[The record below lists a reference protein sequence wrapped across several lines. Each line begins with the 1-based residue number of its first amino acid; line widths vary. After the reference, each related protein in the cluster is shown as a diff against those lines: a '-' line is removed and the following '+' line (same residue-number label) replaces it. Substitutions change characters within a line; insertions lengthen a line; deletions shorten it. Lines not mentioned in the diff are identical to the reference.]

1 MTNLETV
8 FYTVSKERW
17 HDVAALQRRLKL
29 VDNQIDALMKDSH
42 RSDVGGEVSFKD
54 REKELEY
61 RALDRKK
68 YIIITK
74 IFEYLNSYS
83 VALRFKDYSPI
94 QLKMRLI
101 RSQEDLKNSYVRIKK
116 KDIEKLVAAAEKAY
130 NGVTYEDVELNW
142 QRYDWW
148 RFIRDD
154 EITYDGFYFATTK
167 QFISNM
173 KYLLKTIDFNKEVIV
188 YREGV

>member
-1 MTNLETV
+1 MEIV

-17 HDVAALQRRLKL
+17 HDVAALQKRLKL
-29 VDNQIDALMKDSH
+29 IDKQIDASMKDP
-42 RSDVGGEVSFKD
+42 D

-61 RALDRKK
+61 RELDRKQ

-83 VALRFKDYSPI
+83 IALRYKDYSPI
-94 QLKMRLI
+94 QMKMRTI
-101 RSQEDLKNSYVRIKK
+101 FSQDDLKNAYIRIKK
-116 KDIEKLVAAAEKAY
+116 KDIEKLVEYAEKAY
-130 NGVTYEDVELNW
+130 NGVTYDDIDLNW
-142 QRYDWW
+142 PRNDWW
-148 RFIRDD
+148 RFIGKD
-154 EITYDGFYFATTK
+154 EITYDGFYFAKTK

>member
-1 MTNLETV
+1 METV

-29 VDNQIDALMKDSH
+29 VDNQIDASMKDP
-42 RSDVGGEVSFKD
+42 D

-61 RALDRKK
+61 RELDRKQ

-83 VALRFKDYSPI
+83 VALRYKDYSPI
-94 QLKMRLI
+94 QMKMRTI
-101 RSQEDLKNSYVRIKK
+101 FSQEDLKNSYVRLKK
-116 KDIEKLVAAAEKAY
+116 KDIEKLVEYAEKAY
-130 NGVTYEDVELNW
+130 NGVTYDDINLNW
-142 QRYDWW
+142 PRNDWW
-148 RFIRDD
+148 RFIGKD
-154 EITYDGFYFATTK
+154 EITYDGFYFAKTK
-167 QFISNM
+167 QFIFNM

>member
-1 MTNLETV
+1 METV

-29 VDNQIDALMKDSH
+29 IDKQIDASMKDP
-42 RSDVGGEVSFKD
+42 D

-61 RALDRKK
+61 RELDRKQ

-83 VALRFKDYSPI
+83 VALRYKDYSPI
-94 QLKMRLI
+94 QMKMRTI
-101 RSQEDLKNSYVRIKK
+101 FSQDDLKNTYIRIKK
-116 KDIEKLVAAAEKAY
+116 KDIEKLVEYAEKAY
-130 NGVTYEDVELNW
+130 NGVTYDDIDLNW
-142 QRYDWW
+142 PRNDWW
-148 RFIRDD
+148 RFIGKD

>member
-1 MTNLETV
+1 MEIV
-8 FYTVSKERW
+8 FYTVTKERW

-29 VDNQIDALMKDSH
+29 IDKQIDASMKDP
-42 RSDVGGEVSFKD
+42 D

-61 RALDRKK
+61 RELDRKQ

-83 VALRFKDYSPI
+83 IALRYKDYSPI
-94 QLKMRLI
+94 QMKMRTI
-101 RSQEDLKNSYVRIKK
+101 FTQDDLKNAYIRIKK
-116 KDIEKLVAAAEKAY
+116 KDIEKLVEYAEKAY
-130 NGVTYEDVELNW
+130 NGVTYDDIDLNW
-142 QRYDWW
+142 PRNDWW
-148 RFIRDD
+148 RFIEKD
-154 EITYDGFYFATTK
+154 EITYDGFYFAKTK

>member
-1 MTNLETV
+1 MEIV

-29 VDNQIDALMKDSH
+29 IDKQIDASMKDP
-42 RSDVGGEVSFKD
+42 D

-61 RALDRKK
+61 RELDRKQ

-83 VALRFKDYSPI
+83 IALRYKDYSPI
-94 QLKMRLI
+94 QMKMRTI
-101 RSQEDLKNSYVRIKK
+101 FSQDDLKNAYIRIKK
-116 KDIEKLVAAAEKAY
+116 KDIEKLVEYAEKAY
-130 NGVTYEDVELNW
+130 NGVTYDDIDLNW
-142 QRYDWW
+142 PRNDWW
-148 RFIRDD
+148 RFIGKD
-154 EITYDGFYFATTK
+154 EITYDDFYFAKTK

>member
-1 MTNLETV
+1 MEIV
-8 FYTVSKERW
+8 FYTVTKERW

-29 VDNQIDALMKDSH
+29 IDKQIDASMKDP
-42 RSDVGGEVSFKD
+42 D

-61 RALDRKK
+61 RELDRKQ

-83 VALRFKDYSPI
+83 IALRYKDYSPI
-94 QLKMRLI
+94 QMKMRTI
-101 RSQEDLKNSYVRIKK
+101 FSQDDLKNAYIRIKK
-116 KDIEKLVAAAEKAY
+116 KDIEKLVEYAEKAY
-130 NGVTYEDVELNW
+130 NGVTYDDIDLNW
-142 QRYDWW
+142 PRNDWW
-148 RFIRDD
+148 RFIGKD

-173 KYLLKTIDFNKEVIV
+173 KYLLKTIDFNKEVII

>member
-1 MTNLETV
+1 METV

-29 VDNQIDALMKDSH
+29 VDNQIEALMKDPD

-94 QLKMRLI
+94 QLNMRI
-101 RSQEDLKNSYVRIKK
+101 IFSHDDLKNSYIRLKK
-116 KDIEKLVAAAEKAY
+116 KNIEKLVEHAEKAY
-130 NGVTYEDVELNW
+130 NGVTYKDIELNW
-142 QRYDWW
+142 PRHDWW
-148 RFIRDD
+148 RFIRED

-167 QFISNM
+167 QFIANM

>member
-1 MTNLETV
+1 MEIV
-8 FYTVSKERW
+8 FYTVTKERW

-29 VDNQIDALMKDSH
+29 IDKQIDASMKDP
-42 RSDVGGEVSFKD
+42 D

-61 RALDRKK
+61 RELDRKQ

-83 VALRFKDYSPI
+83 IALRYKDYSPI
-94 QLKMRLI
+94 QMKMRTI
-101 RSQEDLKNSYVRIKK
+101 FSQDDLKNAYIRIKK
-116 KDIEKLVAAAEKAY
+116 KDIEKLVEYAEKAY
-130 NGVTYEDVELNW
+130 NGVTYDDIDLNW
-142 QRYDWW
+142 PRNDWW
-148 RFIRDD
+148 RFIGKD
-154 EITYDGFYFATTK
+154 EITYDDFYFAKTK
-167 QFISNM
+167 QFITNM

>member
-1 MTNLETV
+1 METV

-29 VDNQIDALMKDSH
+29 IDKQIDASLKDP
-42 RSDVGGEVSFKD
+42 D

-61 RALDRKK
+61 RELDRKK

-83 VALRFKDYSPI
+83 VALRYKDYSPI
-94 QLKMRLI
+94 QMKMRTI
-101 RSQEDLKNSYVRIKK
+101 FSQDDLKNAYIRIKK
-116 KDIEKLVAAAEKAY
+116 KDIEKLVEYAEKAY
-130 NGVTYEDVELNW
+130 NGVTYDDINLNW
-142 QRYDWW
+142 PRNDWW
-148 RFIRDD
+148 RFIGKD
-154 EITYDGFYFATTK
+154 EITYDGFYFAKTK

>member
-1 MTNLETV
+1 METI

-29 VDNQIDALMKDSH
+29 VDNQIEVLMKDPDK
-42 RSDVGGEVSFKD
+42 SDVGGEVSFKD

-83 VALRFKDYSPI
+83 VPLRFKDYSPI
-94 QLKMRLI
+94 QMKMRTI
-101 RSQEDLKNSYVRIKK
+101 FSQEDLKNSYVRIKK

-130 NGVTYEDVELNW
+130 NGVTYDDIDLNW
-142 QRYDWW
+142 PRNDWW
-148 RFIRDD
+148 RFIGKD
-154 EITYDGFYFATTK
+154 EITYDGFYFAKTK

-188 YREGV
+188 YHEGV

>member
-1 MTNLETV
+1 MEIV
-8 FYTVSKERW
+8 FYTVTKERW
-17 HDVAALQRRLKL
+17 HDVAALQKRLKL
-29 VDNQIDALMKDSH
+29 IDKQIDASMKDP
-42 RSDVGGEVSFKD
+42 D

-61 RALDRKK
+61 RELDRKQ

-83 VALRFKDYSPI
+83 IALRYKDYSPI
-94 QLKMRLI
+94 QMKMRTI
-101 RSQEDLKNSYVRIKK
+101 FSQDDLKNAYIRIKK
-116 KDIEKLVAAAEKAY
+116 KDIEKLVEYAEKAY
-130 NGVTYEDVELNW
+130 NGVTYDDINLNW
-142 QRYDWW
+142 PRNDWW
-148 RFIRDD
+148 RFIGKD
-154 EITYDGFYFATTK
+154 EITYDGFYFVTTK

>member
-1 MTNLETV
+1 METV
-8 FYTVSKERW
+8 FYTISKERW
-17 HDVAALQRRLKL
+17 HDVAALQRRLKI
-29 VDNQIDALMKDSH
+29 VDKQLDKLMLDPNK
-42 RSDVGGEVSFKD
+42 SDVSGEVSFKD

-68 YIIITK
+68 YLIITK

-83 VALRFKDYSPI
+83 VALRYKDYSPI
-94 QLKMRLI
+94 ELKMRLI
-101 RSQEDLKNSYVRIKK
+101 FRQDDLKNGYIRLKK
-116 KDIEKLVAAAEKAY
+116 KDIEKLIAAAEKAY
-130 NGVTYEDVELNW
+130 NGVTYDDIDLNW

-148 RFIRDD
+148 RFVRDD

-173 KYLLKTIDFNKEVIV
+173 KYLLKTIDFNNEVIV

>member
-1 MTNLETV
+1 MEIV
-8 FYTVSKERW
+8 FYTLTKERW

-29 VDNQIDALMKDSH
+29 IDKQIDASMKDP
-42 RSDVGGEVSFKD
+42 D

-61 RALDRKK
+61 RELDRKQ

-83 VALRFKDYSPI
+83 IALRYKDYSPI
-94 QLKMRLI
+94 QMKMRTI
-101 RSQEDLKNSYVRIKK
+101 FSQDDLKNAYIRIKK
-116 KDIEKLVAAAEKAY
+116 KDIEKLVEYAEKAY
-130 NGVTYEDVELNW
+130 NGVTYDDIDLNW
-142 QRYDWW
+142 PRNDWW
-148 RFIRDD
+148 RFIGKD
-154 EITYDGFYFATTK
+154 EITYDGFYFAKTK

>member
-1 MTNLETV
+1 METV

-29 VDNQIDALMKDSH
+29 VDKQLDKLMLDPN

-68 YIIITK
+68 YLIITK

-94 QLKMRLI
+94 QLKMRI
-101 RSQEDLKNSYVRIKK
+101 IFSQDDLKNAYIRVKK
-116 KDIEKLVAAAEKAY
+116 KDIEKLVAYAEKAY
-130 NGVTYEDVELNW
+130 NGVTYDDIDLNW
-142 QRYDWW
+142 PRNDWW
-148 RFIRDD
+148 RFIGKD

-173 KYLLKTIDFNKEVIV
+173 KHLLKTVDFNKEVIV

>member
-1 MTNLETV
+1 METV

-29 VDNQIDALMKDSH
+29 VDNQIEALMKDPDK
-42 RSDVGGEVSFKD
+42 SDVGGEVSFKD

-101 RSQEDLKNSYVRIKK
+101 RSQEDLKNSYVRLKK
-116 KDIEKLVAAAEKAY
+116 KDIEKLVAYAEKAY
-130 NGVTYEDVELNW
+130 NGVTYDDVELNW

>member
-1 MTNLETV
+1 MEIV
-8 FYTVSKERW
+8 FYTVTKERW

-29 VDNQIDALMKDSH
+29 IDKQIDASMKDP
-42 RSDVGGEVSFKD
+42 D

-61 RALDRKK
+61 RELDRKQ

-83 VALRFKDYSPI
+83 IALRYKDYSPI
-94 QLKMRLI
+94 QMKMRTI
-101 RSQEDLKNSYVRIKK
+101 FSQDDLKNAYIRVKK
-116 KDIEKLVAAAEKAY
+116 KDIEKLVEYAEKAY
-130 NGVTYEDVELNW
+130 NGVTYDDIDLNW
-142 QRYDWW
+142 LRNDWW
-148 RFIRDD
+148 RFIGKD

>member
-1 MTNLETV
+1 METV

-29 VDNQIDALMKDSH
+29 VDNQIEALMKDPDK
-42 RSDVGGEVSFKD
+42 SDVGGEVSFKD

-83 VALRFKDYSPI
+83 IALRYKDYSPI
-94 QLKMRLI
+94 QMKMRTI
-101 RSQEDLKNSYVRIKK
+101 FSQDDLKNTYIRIKK
-116 KDIEKLVAAAEKAY
+116 KDIEKLVEYAEKAY
-130 NGVTYEDVELNW
+130 NGVTYDDIDLNW
-142 QRYDWW
+142 PRNDWW
-148 RFIRDD
+148 RFIGKDV
-154 EITYDGFYFATTK
+154 ITYDGFYFATTK

>member
-1 MTNLETV
+1 MEIV
-8 FYTVSKERW
+8 FYTVTKERW
-17 HDVAALQRRLKL
+17 HDVAALQKRLKL
-29 VDNQIDALMKDSH
+29 IDKQIDASMKDP
-42 RSDVGGEVSFKD
+42 D

-61 RALDRKK
+61 RELDRKQ

-83 VALRFKDYSPI
+83 ITLRYKDYSPI
-94 QLKMRLI
+94 QMKMRTI
-101 RSQEDLKNSYVRIKK
+101 FSQDDLKNAYIRIKK
-116 KDIEKLVAAAEKAY
+116 KDIEKLVEYAEKAY
-130 NGVTYEDVELNW
+130 NGVTYDDIDLNW
-142 QRYDWW
+142 PRNDWW
-148 RFIRDD
+148 RFIGKD
-154 EITYDGFYFATTK
+154 EITYDGFYFAKTK

>member
-1 MTNLETV
+1 METV

-29 VDNQIDALMKDSH
+29 IDKQIDASMKDP
-42 RSDVGGEVSFKD
+42 D

-61 RALDRKK
+61 RELDRKQ

-83 VALRFKDYSPI
+83 ITLRYKDYSPI
-94 QLKMRLI
+94 QMKMRTI
-101 RSQEDLKNSYVRIKK
+101 FSQDDLKNAYIRIKK
-116 KDIEKLVAAAEKAY
+116 KDIEKLVEYAEKAY
-130 NGVTYEDVELNW
+130 NGVTYDDIDLNW
-142 QRYDWW
+142 PRNDWW
-148 RFIRDD
+148 RFIGKD

>member
-1 MTNLETV
+1 METV

-29 VDNQIDALMKDSH
+29 IDKQIDASMKDP
-42 RSDVGGEVSFKD
+42 D

-61 RALDRKK
+61 RELDRKQ
-68 YIIITK
+68 YIIIIK

-83 VALRFKDYSPI
+83 IALRYKDYSPI
-94 QLKMRLI
+94 QMKMRTI
-101 RSQEDLKNSYVRIKK
+101 FSQDDLKNAYIRIKK
-116 KDIEKLVAAAEKAY
+116 KDIEKLVEYAEKAY
-130 NGVTYEDVELNW
+130 NGVTYDDINLNW
-142 QRYDWW
+142 PRNDWW
-148 RFIRDD
+148 RFIGKD
-154 EITYDGFYFATTK
+154 EITYDGFYFAKTK

>member
-1 MTNLETV
+1 METV

-17 HDVAALQRRLKL
+17 YDVAALQRRLKL
-29 VDNQIDALMKDSH
+29 VDNQIDALMKDPDK
-42 RSDVGGEVSFKD
+42 SDVGGEVSFKD

-101 RSQEDLKNSYVRIKK
+101 RSQEDLKNSYVRLKK
-116 KDIEKLVAAAEKAY
+116 KDIEKLVAYAEKAY
-130 NGVTYEDVELNW
+130 NGVTYDDVELNW

>member
-1 MTNLETV
+1 MEIV
-8 FYTVSKERW
+8 FYTVTKERW

-29 VDNQIDALMKDSH
+29 IDKQIDASMKDP
-42 RSDVGGEVSFKD
+42 D

-61 RALDRKK
+61 RELDRKQ

-83 VALRFKDYSPI
+83 IALRYKDYSPI
-94 QLKMRLI
+94 QMKMRTI
-101 RSQEDLKNSYVRIKK
+101 FSQDDLKNAYIRVKK
-116 KDIEKLVAAAEKAY
+116 KDIEKLVEYAEKAY
-130 NGVTYEDVELNW
+130 NGVTYDDIDLNW
-142 QRYDWW
+142 PRNDWW
-148 RFIRDD
+148 RFIGKD

>member
-1 MTNLETV
+1 MEIV
-8 FYTVSKERW
+8 FYTVTKERW

-29 VDNQIDALMKDSH
+29 IDKQIDASMKDP
-42 RSDVGGEVSFKD
+42 D

-61 RALDRKK
+61 RELDRKQ

-83 VALRFKDYSPI
+83 ITLRYKDYSPI
-94 QLKMRLI
+94 QMKMRTI
-101 RSQEDLKNSYVRIKK
+101 FSQDDLKNAYIRIKK
-116 KDIEKLVAAAEKAY
+116 KDIEKLVEYAEKAY
-130 NGVTYEDVELNW
+130 NGVTYDDIDLNW
-142 QRYDWW
+142 PRNDWW
-148 RFIRDD
+148 RFIGKD

>member
-1 MTNLETV
+1 MEIV
-8 FYTVSKERW
+8 FYTVTKERW

-29 VDNQIDALMKDSH
+29 IDKQIDASMKDP
-42 RSDVGGEVSFKD
+42 D

-61 RALDRKK
+61 RELDRKQ

-83 VALRFKDYSPI
+83 IALRYKDYSPI
-94 QLKMRLI
+94 QMKMRTI
-101 RSQEDLKNSYVRIKK
+101 FTQDDLKNAYIRIKK
-116 KDIEKLVAAAEKAY
+116 KDIEKLVEYAEKAY
-130 NGVTYEDVELNW
+130 NGVTYDDIDLNW
-142 QRYDWW
+142 PRNDWW
-148 RFIRDD
+148 RFIGKD

>member
-1 MTNLETV
+1 METV

-17 HDVAALQRRLKL
+17 HDVAALQRKLKL
-29 VDNQIDALMKDSH
+29 IDKQIDASMKDP
-42 RSDVGGEVSFKD
+42 D

-61 RALDRKK
+61 RELDRKQ

-83 VALRFKDYSPI
+83 IALRYKDYSPI
-94 QLKMRLI
+94 QMKMRTI
-101 RSQEDLKNSYVRIKK
+101 FSQEDLKNSYVRLKK
-116 KDIEKLVAAAEKAY
+116 KDIEKLVEYAEKAY
-130 NGVTYEDVELNW
+130 NGMTYDEIDLNW
-142 QRYDWW
+142 PRNDWW
-148 RFIRDD
+148 RFIGKD
-154 EITYDGFYFATTK
+154 EITYDGFYFAKTK

>member
-1 MTNLETV
+1 MEIV
-8 FYTVSKERW
+8 FYTVTKERW

-29 VDNQIDALMKDSH
+29 IDKQIDASMKDP
-42 RSDVGGEVSFKD
+42 D

-61 RALDRKK
+61 RELDRKQ

-83 VALRFKDYSPI
+83 IALRYKDYSPI
-94 QLKMRLI
+94 QMKMRTI
-101 RSQEDLKNSYVRIKK
+101 FSQDDLKNAYIRIKK
-116 KDIEKLVAAAEKAY
+116 KDIEKLVEYAEKAY
-130 NGVTYEDVELNW
+130 NGVTYDDIDLNW
-142 QRYDWW
+142 PRNDWW
-148 RFIRDD
+148 RFIGKD

>member
-1 MTNLETV
+1 MEIV
-8 FYTVSKERW
+8 FYTVTKERW

-29 VDNQIDALMKDSH
+29 IDKQIDASMKDP
-42 RSDVGGEVSFKD
+42 D

-61 RALDRKK
+61 RELDRKQ

-83 VALRFKDYSPI
+83 IALRYKDYSPI
-94 QLKMRLI
+94 QMKMRTI
-101 RSQEDLKNSYVRIKK
+101 FSQDDLKNAYIRIKK
-116 KDIEKLVAAAEKAY
+116 KDIEKLVEYAEKAY
-130 NGVTYEDVELNW
+130 NGVTYDEIDLNW
-142 QRYDWW
+142 PRNDWW
-148 RFIRDD
+148 RFIGKD
-154 EITYDGFYFATTK
+154 EITYDGFYFAKTK

>member
-1 MTNLETV
+1 MEIV
-8 FYTVSKERW
+8 FYTVTKERW

-29 VDNQIDALMKDSH
+29 IDKQIDASMKDP
-42 RSDVGGEVSFKD
+42 D

-61 RALDRKK
+61 RELDRKQ

-83 VALRFKDYSPI
+83 IALRYKDYSPI
-94 QLKMRLI
+94 QMKMRTI
-101 RSQEDLKNSYVRIKK
+101 FSQDDLKNAYIRIKK
-116 KDIEKLVAAAEKAY
+116 KDIEKLVEYAEKAY
-130 NGVTYEDVELNW
+130 NGVTYDDIDLNW
-142 QRYDWW
+142 PRNDWW
-148 RFIRDD
+148 RFIGKD
-154 EITYDGFYFATTK
+154 EITYDGFYFAKTK

>member
-1 MTNLETV
+1 MEIV
-8 FYTVSKERW
+8 FYTVTKERW

-29 VDNQIDALMKDSH
+29 IDKQIDASMKDP
-42 RSDVGGEVSFKD
+42 D

-61 RALDRKK
+61 RELDRKQ

-83 VALRFKDYSPI
+83 VALRYKDYSPI
-94 QLKMRLI
+94 QMKMRTI
-101 RSQEDLKNSYVRIKK
+101 FSQDDLKNAYTRIKK
-116 KDIEKLVAAAEKAY
+116 KDIEKLVEYAEKAY
-130 NGVTYEDVELNW
+130 NGVTYDDIDLNW
-142 QRYDWW
+142 PRNDWW
-148 RFIRDD
+148 RFIRKD
-154 EITYDGFYFATTK
+154 EITYDGFYFAKTK

-173 KYLLKTIDFNKEVIV
+173 KYLLKTIDFNKKVIV

>member
-1 MTNLETV
+1 LETV

-29 VDNQIDALMKDSH
+29 VDNQIEALMKDPDK
-42 RSDVGGEVSFKD
+42 SDVGGEVSFKD

-61 RALDRKK
+61 RTLDRKK

-94 QLKMRLI
+94 QMKMRTI
-101 RSQEDLKNSYVRIKK
+101 FSQEDLKNSYVRIKK

>member
-1 MTNLETV
+1 MEIV
-8 FYTVSKERW
+8 FYTVTKERW
-17 HDVAALQRRLKL
+17 HDVAALQKRLKL
-29 VDNQIDALMKDSH
+29 IDKQIDASMKDP
-42 RSDVGGEVSFKD
+42 D

-61 RALDRKK
+61 RELDRKQ

-83 VALRFKDYSPI
+83 IALRYKDYSPI
-94 QLKMRLI
+94 QMKMRTI
-101 RSQEDLKNSYVRIKK
+101 FSQDDLKNAYIRIKK
-116 KDIEKLVAAAEKAY
+116 KDIEKLVEYAEKAY
-130 NGVTYEDVELNW
+130 NGVTYDDIDLNW
-142 QRYDWW
+142 PRNDWW
-148 RFIRDD
+148 RFIGKD
-154 EITYDGFYFATTK
+154 EITYDGFYFAKTK

>member
-1 MTNLETV
+1 MEIV
-8 FYTVSKERW
+8 FYTVTKERW

-29 VDNQIDALMKDSH
+29 IDKQIDASMKDP
-42 RSDVGGEVSFKD
+42 D

-61 RALDRKK
+61 RELDRKQ

-83 VALRFKDYSPI
+83 IALRYKDYSPI
-94 QLKMRLI
+94 QMKMRTI
-101 RSQEDLKNSYVRIKK
+101 FSQDDLKNAYIRIKK
-116 KDIEKLVAAAEKAY
+116 KDIEKLVEYAEKAY
-130 NGVTYEDVELNW
+130 NGVTYDDIDLNW
-142 QRYDWW
+142 PRNDWW
-148 RFIRDD
+148 RFIGKD
-154 EITYDGFYFATTK
+154 EITYDGFYFAKTK

-173 KYLLKTIDFNKEVIV
+173 KYLLKTIDFNKEVII

>member
-1 MTNLETV
+1 MEIV
-8 FYTVSKERW
+8 FYTVTKERW

-29 VDNQIDALMKDSH
+29 IDKQIDASMKDP
-42 RSDVGGEVSFKD
+42 D

-61 RALDRKK
+61 RELDRKQ

-83 VALRFKDYSPI
+83 IALRYKDYSPI
-94 QLKMRLI
+94 QMKMRTI
-101 RSQEDLKNSYVRIKK
+101 FSQDDLKNAYIRVKK
-116 KDIEKLVAAAEKAY
+116 KDIEKLVEYAEKAY
-130 NGVTYEDVELNW
+130 NGVTYDDIDLNW
-142 QRYDWW
+142 PRNDWW
-148 RFIRDD
+148 RFIGKD
-154 EITYDGFYFATTK
+154 EITYDGFYFAKTK

>member
-1 MTNLETV
+1 METV

-17 HDVAALQRRLKL
+17 HDVAALQRRLKI
-29 VDNQIDALMKDSH
+29 VDKQIDASMKDP
-42 RSDVGGEVSFKD
+42 D

-61 RALDRKK
+61 RKLDRKQ

-83 VALRFKDYSPI
+83 VALRYKDYSPI
-94 QLKMRLI
+94 QMKMRTI
-101 RSQEDLKNSYVRIKK
+101 FSQDDLKNAYIRIKK
-116 KDIEKLVAAAEKAY
+116 KDIEKLVEYAEKAY
-130 NGVTYEDVELNW
+130 NGVTYDDIDLNW
-142 QRYDWW
+142 PRNDWW
-148 RFIRDD
+148 RFIGKD
-154 EITYDGFYFATTK
+154 EITYDGFYFAKTK